1 MARKKPGSALMA
13 HNRAAPTGGKVVVAY
28 VHPTEVTIGFHESI
42 ISTLLFDVARE
53 RRLFN
58 GGGRLNSYSSANVSN
73 SRNSICNDFLDK
85 WPGAEWLWMV
95 DADMVF
101 GPDTLYRLLGNADK
115 DKAPIVGGLC
125 YGVSDGELF
134 PTLYGLDR
142 NEERGVHTIRYDT
155 FPKDAMFQVA
165 ATGAACLLIHRSA
178 LAAMREK
185 AFSKPYPFFQ
195 ETELNG
201 DPVGEDVTFCFR
213 AGKLGLPIWID
224 TSVQI
229 GHQKTFI
236 ADHDRYIQQVGDPH
250 VLRPG

>member
-58 GGGRLNSYSSANVSN
+58 GGGRLNSYASANVSN

-85 WPGAEWLWMV
+85 WPQAEWLWMV

-125 YGVSDGELF
+125 YGVSDGQLF
-134 PTLYGLDR
+134 PTLYGI
-142 NEERGVHTIRYDT
+142 NESDDKGVYTVRFDT
-155 FPKDAMFQVA
+155 FPKDSMFQVA
-165 ATGAACLLIHRSA
+165 GTGAACLLIHRSVLEA
-178 LAAMREK
+178 IRDREFNK
-185 AFSKPYPFFQ
+185 AYPWFQ
-195 ETELNG
+195 ETQLG
-201 DPVGEDVTFCFR
+201 DSPVGEDVTFCFR
-213 AGKLGLPIWID
+213 AGTLNIPIWID
-224 TSVQI
+224 TSVKI

-236 ADHDRYIQQVGDPH
+236 ADHDGYIKQVGDPH
-250 VLRPG
+250 VVRPG